1 MLEQI
6 RHFIF
11 DMDGVLWHG
20 ETALPS
26 FPELFQTLDRLG
38 YRSVF
43 ATNNASKRPEDYVA
57 KFGRMGVTIRPEQ
70 VMTAALATAHHLAQ
84 TYVASETSVYVI
96 GRIGLQQALRDV
108 GFTVLARDDWQ
119 SRADIVAVGFNNES
133 IYEDFAC
140 ATIHIRQ
147 HGAKFIG
154 CNPDTTFPSER
165 GLVPGNGS
173 QIAMLTAATGQEAE
187 IIGKPYPIMFHA
199 ALAKLGDEANG
210 QNTLMVGDR
219 LNTDIA
225 GAVGVGISTL
235 LVLSGITQ
243 PEELEGS
250 DVKPDYVL
258 KSITELHDQVLA
270 LEARMKKSL

>member
-1 MLEQI
+1 MIEQI
-6 RHFIF
+6 KHFIF

-43 ATNNASKRPEDYVA
+43 ATNNASKTPDDYVA
-57 KFGRMGVTIRPEQ
+57 KFGRMGVTIRADQ

-84 TYVASETSVYVI
+84 QYTASETTVYVI

-119 SRADIVAVGFNNES
+119 SPADIVAVGFNHES

-187 IIGKPYPIMFHA
+187 IIGKPYPTMFYA
-199 ALAKLGDEANG
+199 ALEKLGEGADG

-225 GAVGVGISTL
+225 GAVGAGIATL

-243 PEELEGS
+243 PEDLATS
-250 DVKPDYVL
+250 DLKPDYVM
-258 KSITELHDQVLA
+258 KNITELH
-270 LEARMKKSL
+270 EAILKLNNGNES